1 VLRNPR
7 KKHCRREVLEIR
19 SIFTVKSIKKR
30 KTLINNSAFIF
41 HFTIVILL
49 LQARIIKFYIISAL
63 LFFALKIITFFFIY
77 IISAIL
83 FFALNVITF
92 FFIYIIGA
100 VLFFD
105 LNFMIFFFYITR
117 AVLFSVLLLFALL
130 PGFKLFNCYILFRLI
145 SFTSTSRGNLSLP
158 RSRGI
163 SLVSSKLD

>member
-1 VLRNPR
+1 MLRNPR

-63 LFFALKIITFFFIY
+63 LFFALKI
-77 IISAIL
+77 
-83 FFALNVITF
+83 ITF